1 MPFRERFFDGFEF
14 LAFLRGLSR
23 QHHIV
28 GIFERLFFF
37 QFLQAP
43 KHEAWAVG
51 IGDEPLHFRMFGL
64 AEQVERSPL
73 PGGLVDGELRLL
85 DFRACRVKDMRPEV
99 EQARFVFARYA
110 VCPDDDGVPRLHGV
124 KRVREDDPLLHVR
137 VHDLRVVD
145 DGAEHDQSAGAAGPV
160 FLEGLIELAQG
171 KPHPHANPRRF
182 GAQYCCHTF
191 SSMLSL
197 D

>member
-14 LAFLRGLSR
+14 LAILSGLSR

-28 GIFERLFFF
+28 GIFEHLFFF

-99 EQARFVFARYA
+99 EQAHFVFARYA
-110 VCPDDDGVPRLHGV
+110 VRPDDDGVPRLYGV

-145 DGAEHDQSAGAAGPV
+145 DGAEHDQPA
-160 FLEGLIELAQG
+160 
-171 KPHPHANPRRF
+171 
-182 GAQYCCHTF
+182 
-191 SSMLSL
+191 
-197 D
+197 

>member
-1 MPFRERFFDGFEF
+1 
-14 LAFLRGLSR
+14 
-23 QHHIV
+23 
-28 GIFERLFFF
+28 
-37 QFLQAP
+37 
-43 KHEAWAVG
+43 
-51 IGDEPLHFRMFGL
+51 MFGL

-110 VCPDDDGVPRLHGV
+110 VCRMMTVSPGCTASSECARTTPCCMYVFMTCGLWMMGPSMTSLP
-124 KRVREDDPLLHVR
+124 E
-137 VHDLRVVD
+137 LR
-145 DGAEHDQSAGAAGPV
+145 APV

-171 KPHPHANPRRF
+171 KPHPHAKPRRF

>member
-1 MPFRERFFDGFEF
+1 MLFRERFFDGFEF

-99 EQARFVFARYA
+99 EQALRLRA
-110 VCPDDDGVPRLHGV
+110 VRRVPG
-124 KRVREDDPLLHVR
+124 
-137 VHDLRVVD
+137 
-145 DGAEHDQSAGAAGPV
+145 
-160 FLEGLIELAQG
+160 
-171 KPHPHANPRRF
+171 
-182 GAQYCCHTF
+182 
-191 SSMLSL
+191 
-197 D
+197 

>member
-28 GIFERLFFF
+28 VSLNVCFSFNSFK
-37 QFLQAP
+37 AP

-99 EQARFVFARYA
+99 EQARFVFAA
-110 VCPDDDGVPRLHGV
+110 VRRVPG
-124 KRVREDDPLLHVR
+124 
-137 VHDLRVVD
+137 
-145 DGAEHDQSAGAAGPV
+145 
-160 FLEGLIELAQG
+160 
-171 KPHPHANPRRF
+171 
-182 GAQYCCHTF
+182 
-191 SSMLSL
+191 
-197 D
+197 